1 MQFFTEMSIHFSKII
16 KAGDRNR
23 EFNFNRT
30 NRSTVQYNVN
40 VPDERGNRIFFTMY
54 QEGGS
59 WKIAPDVLPAW
70 IMNIEEEL
78 SRAIEEENSA
88 EVVKEGRPK

>member
-1 MQFFTEMSIHFSKII
+1 MSIHFSKII

>member
-1 MQFFTEMSIHFSKII
+1 MSIHFSKII

-30 NRSTVQYNVN
+30 ARTAVQYSVN
-40 VPDERGNRIFFTMY
+40 VPDERGNRIIFTML
-54 QEGGS
+54 QEEGV

-70 IMNIEEEL
+70 IMNAEEEL
-78 SRAIEEENSA
+78 GRAIDEENKA
-88 EVVKEGRPK
+88 EVVKEGRSK

>member
-1 MQFFTEMSIHFSKII
+1 MSIHFSRII

-30 NRSTVQYNVN
+30 NRSAVQYNVN
-40 VPDERGNRIFFTMY
+40 VPDERGNRIFFTMIH
-54 QEGGS
+54 EGGV

-70 IMNIEEEL
+70 VLHVEEEL
-78 SRAIEEENSA
+78 GRAIEEENKA
-88 EVVKEGRPK
+88 EVVKDSRAK

>member
-1 MQFFTEMSIHFSKII
+1 MSIHFSKII

-30 NRSTVQYNVN
+30 NRSTVQYSVN

-54 QEGGS
+54 QEGGV

-70 IMNIEEEL
+70 VLSIEEEL
-78 SRAIEEENSA
+78 GRAIEEENKA
-88 EVVKEGRPK
+88 EIVKESRSR